1 MDKNDKMQRQSE
13 ENTTC
18 KNNSKYIRETSE
30 LDKKIAKKIMHTHY
44 TRIIFADKRVVTVYM
59 I

>member
-18 KNNSKYIRETSE
+18 KNNSKYIYEKQASWI
-30 LDKKIAKKIMHTHY
+30 KKIAKKIMHTH
-44 TRIIFADKRVVTVYM
+44 
-59 I
+59 